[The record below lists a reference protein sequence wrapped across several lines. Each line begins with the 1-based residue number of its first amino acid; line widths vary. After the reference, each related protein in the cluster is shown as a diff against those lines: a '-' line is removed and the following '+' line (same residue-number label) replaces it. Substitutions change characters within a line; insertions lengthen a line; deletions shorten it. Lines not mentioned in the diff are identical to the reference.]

1 MESPSYARQLVDQ
14 LVESPSYAGASSHV
28 LDTPYLSSRPPPHDT
43 PMDSPRLN
51 PPKPLLFE
59 PSYGDELAQAF
70 DYVPVV
76 STPQTF
82 ASSSSPRR
90 PELPM
95 SARGTRP
102 MSANARPIDWRRR
115 PVPNTSTPRTRPLER
130 DVARGLNTLGSE
142 IGHLVRTSPRSRP
155 VIRND
160 ELEWLNHNLQK
171 VGRRPEF
178 DEADEEDEAFVRPRL
193 KPPFNKAKPGT
204 EAQAKAAQAAL
215 TRTLSEAKAALGM
228 STRDTLVDVAALLST
243 HILAHIRPERVCGL
257 APEAPESAR
266 SSTSR
271 VCTSPPTSVRLSIN
285 RAFDRV
291 RVPSSSSSDQ
301 HDPSAS
307 QLGDRKKKSTRKS
320 DVWLEDVYELGG
332 NGATPESY
340 RQHAAEVLSLYEAA
354 TELVHGVSLSND
366 IRAINY
372 FSSLVPEEQRPE
384 ICSANGD
391 VFVRVTRGTTNLKAR
406 NIEEARKARSDSMGF
421 GEANG
426 RFARSLRRF
435 EPTNR
440 TSSAERQGAQP
451 NRGFEQSLKF
461 AVKSARVADVAAAK
475 SYGRAKGRS
484 EQPKQ
489 SFSERLLG

>member
-1 MESPSYARQLVDQ
+1 M
-14 LVESPSYAGASSHV
+14 
-28 LDTPYLSSRPPPHDT
+28 
-43 PMDSPRLN
+43 
-51 PPKPLLFE
+51 
-59 PSYGDELAQAF
+59 
-70 DYVPVV
+70 
-76 STPQTF
+76 
-82 ASSSSPRR
+82 
-90 PELPM
+90 
-95 SARGTRP
+95 
-102 MSANARPIDWRRR
+102 
-115 PVPNTSTPRTRPLER
+115 
-130 DVARGLNTLGSE
+130 
-142 IGHLVRTSPRSRP
+142 
-155 VIRND
+155 
-160 ELEWLNHNLQK
+160 
-171 VGRRPEF
+171 
-178 DEADEEDEAFVRPRL
+178 
-193 KPPFNKAKPGT
+193 
-204 EAQAKAAQAAL
+204 
-215 TRTLSEAKAALGM
+215 
-228 STRDTLVDVAALLST
+228 
-243 HILAHIRPERVCGL
+243 
-257 APEAPESAR
+257 
-266 SSTSR
+266 
-271 VCTSPPTSVRLSIN
+271 
-285 RAFDRV
+285 
-291 RVPSSSSSDQ
+291 
-301 HDPSAS
+301 
-307 QLGDRKKKSTRKS
+307 
-320 DVWLEDVYELGG
+320 WLEDVYELGG

-426 RFARSLRRF
+426 RFARSLRHF